1 MKGLLKF
8 LETLI
13 KLHKGRKKDNEKELN
28 INLD

>member
-1 MKGLLKF
+1 MESLEKF

-28 INLD
+28 IN